1 MQILRASVDVDG
13 FFHRLAQ
20 ASERILALDY
30 DGTLAPFRVDRDQA
44 FPFPGVIEALG
55 SLMRGGHTRVV
66 VVSGRPVEDL
76 VSLLANLDP
85 LPEIWGGHGWER
97 RTLTGEV
104 RILPLPAGAE
114 AGLKRARDWVE
125 AEGIL
130 DRCECKPTGIAIHWR
145 GLEAA
150 SITSLE
156 KKVHSGFSSLTGNG
170 CLELLRF
177 DGGIELRA
185 RGMDKG
191 QVIDKLL
198 SEVASDASVAYAG
211 DDRTDEDAFRAL
223 GERGLR
229 VLVRDQVRPT
239 LADVWLRPPGEL
251 LDFLAR
257 WLRTAGGSP

>member
-1 MQILRASVDVDG
+1 MQILRASVDVDE
-13 FFHRLAQ
+13 FFNRLAQ
-20 ASERILALDY
+20 ASERVLALDY

-44 FPFPGVIEALG
+44 FPFPGVIETLG
-55 SLMRGGHTRVV
+55 SLIRGNHTRVV
-66 VVSGRPVEDL
+66 LVSGRPVVDL
-76 VSLLANLDP
+76 VSLLADLEP

-97 RTLTGEV
+97 RTPTGEV

-114 AGLKRARDWVE
+114 TGLKRARDWVE
-125 AEGIL
+125 AARIL
-130 DRCECKPTGIAIHWR
+130 DRCECKPTGIAVHWR

-150 SITSLE
+150 SIRSLE
-156 KKVHSGFSSLTGNG
+156 NKVHSGFSPLTMNG

-191 QVIDKLL
+191 QVIGKLL
-198 SEVASDASVAYAG
+198 SEVAPDASVAYAG

-229 VLVRDQVRPT
+229 ILVCDEVRPT

-251 LDFLAR
+251 LDFLFR
-257 WLRTAGGSP
+257 WLRTSGGSP

>member
-1 MQILRASVDVDG
+1 MQVLRASVDVDE
-13 FFHRLAQ
+13 FFNRLAQ
-20 ASERILALDY
+20 ASERVLALDY

-66 VVSGRPVEDL
+66 VVSGRPVVDL
-76 VSLLANLDP
+76 VSLLAGLES

-97 RTLTGEV
+97 RTPTGEV
-104 RILPLPAGAE
+104 RTLPLPAGAE
-114 AGLKRARDWVE
+114 TGLKRARDWVE
-125 AEGIL
+125 AERIL
-130 DRCECKPTGIAIHWR
+130 DRCEYKPTGIAVHWR

-150 SITSLE
+150 SIASLE
-156 KKVHSGFSSLTGNG
+156 NKVHSGFSSLIGNG

-191 QVIDKLL
+191 QVIGKLL
-198 SEVASDASVAYAG
+198 SEVAPDASVAYAG

-229 VLVRDQVRPT
+229 VLVRDEVRPT

-251 LDFLAR
+251 LDFLFR
-257 WLRTAGGSP
+257 WLRAAGGSP